1 MNDLMPVSMHVNGIR
16 YDVAIQPWRTLLE
29 VLRETLTMTGTKRSC
44 GEGQCGACTVLLD
57 GKAVNAC
64 LYLAVEAQGKD
75 IQTIEGPVG
84 GDPALELIQNSFAT
98 KGAIQ
103 CGFCTPG
110 MVMITRDLLSHTPE
124 PDEDEIREA
133 LVGHVCRCTGY
144 VQIVEAIQDAASAMQ
159 DAAGAMQ
166 GTARAMARKGGN

>member
-1 MNDLMPVSMHVNGIR
+1 MKDLVAVSLRVNGTL
-16 YDVAIQPWRTLLE
+16 YDVAIRPWRTLLE
-29 VLRETLTMTGTKRSC
+29 VLRETLAMTGTKRSC

-64 LYLAVEAQGKD
+64 LYLAIEAQGKD

-84 GDPALELIQNSFAT
+84 GDPALEQIQRSFAA
-98 KGAIQ
+98 KGAVQ

-110 MVMITRDLLSHTPE
+110 MVMITKDLLSHTPE
-124 PDEDEIREA
+124 PSEDEIREV

-144 VQIVEAIQDAASAMQ
+144 VQIVEAILDAASAM
-159 DAAGAMQ
+159 APKEGA
-166 GTARAMARKGGN
+166 

>member
-1 MNDLMPVSMHVNGIR
+1 MKDLVPVSLQVNGTR
-16 YDVAIQPWRTLLE
+16 YDVDTKPWRTLIE
-29 VLRETLTMTGTKRSC
+29 VLRESLAMTGTKRSC

-64 LYLAVEAQGKD
+64 LYLAIEAQGKD

-84 GDPALELIQNSFAT
+84 GDPVLGQIQSSFAT
-98 KGAIQ
+98 KGAVQ

-110 MVMITRDLLSHTPE
+110 MVMITKDLLSHTPE
-124 PDEDEIREA
+124 PSEVEIRAA

-144 VQIVEAIQDAASAMQ
+144 VQIVEAILDAASGMR
-159 DAAGAMQ
+159 DAAGAMAPKE
-166 GTARAMARKGGN
+166 GA

>member
-1 MNDLMPVSMHVNGIR
+1 MNDLMPVSLHVNGVR
-16 YDVAIQPWRTLLE
+16 YDVAIKPWRTLLE

-64 LYLAVEAQGKD
+64 LYLAVEAQGKE
-75 IQTIEGPVG
+75 ILTIEGPVG
-84 GDPALELIQNSFAT
+84 GDPALEQIQRSFAA

-110 MVMITRDLLSHTPE
+110 MVMITKDLLSHTPE
-124 PDEDEIREA
+124 PNEDDIREA

-144 VQIVEAIQDAASAMQ
+144 VQIVEAILDAASGMQ
-159 DAAGAMQ
+159 DAAGE
-166 GTARAMARKGGN
+166 MAHKGGA

>member
-1 MNDLMPVSMHVNGIR
+1 MKDLVPVSLHVNGTR
-16 YDVAIQPWRTLLE
+16 YDVDIKPWRTLLE
-29 VLRETLTMTGTKRSC
+29 VLRESLAMTGTKRSC

-64 LYLAVEAQGKD
+64 LYLAIEAQGKD

-84 GDPALELIQNSFAT
+84 GDPALERIQRSFAT
-98 KGAIQ
+98 KGAVQ

-110 MVMITRDLLSHTPE
+110 MVMITKDLLSHTPE
-124 PDEDEIREA
+124 PSEDEIREA

-144 VQIVEAIQDAASAMQ
+144 VQIVEAILDAAGGMR
-159 DAAGAMQ
+159 DAAGAMAPKE
-166 GTARAMARKGGN
+166 GA